1 MINQPCFFCGAAAS
15 RRVPVE
21 VGSAT
26 IRGGTSG
33 TRHVSQSAHEPVC
46 EACITQRAEVA
57 VKTLKVAGGLFA
69 AMSGVM
75 IFLTLAPIVL
85 CVLSAIGVA
94 LWGYATRPH

>member
-1 MINQPCFFCGAAAS
+1 MINEPCFFCGAAAS

-26 IRGGTSG
+26 IRGGAVG
-33 TRHVSQSAHEPVC
+33 TRHVSQSAHQPLC
-46 EACITQRAEVA
+46 EKCITERAEVA
-57 VKTLKVAGGLFA
+57 VQTLKVAGGLFA

-75 IFLTLAPIVL
+75 VFITLAPVVL

-94 LWGYATRPH
+94 LWGLLRAH